1 MVLILF
7 LILMLG
13 FRAPAADVNDRISG
27 TWACQSMSAG
37 AYTGR
42 PCRLEPWLKLLP
54 NGSYEWG
61 REQGKWELTGGVVS
75 LSERSGKGRL
85 DANEKLVFEYD
96 LRGTHY
102 VLILYQRR

>member
-1 MVLILF
+1 MSAIIFLF
-7 LILMLG
+7 TLS
-13 FRAPAADVNDRISG
+13 FAQADNSSARISG

-42 PCRLEPWLKLLP
+42 PCRVEPWLKVLP
-54 NGSYEWG
+54 DGQYEWG
-61 REQGKWELTGGVVS
+61 REKGKWEYSGGVLS

-96 LRGTHY
+96 LHGNHY